1 MAPPVRLTAVPVR
14 SVPCPAAE
22 VAPPVRLTVVPVR
35 SGVAVSSGRALMPAV
50 SLAAWFL
57 GTASSPLVGT
67 AVVLRLLRLLDA
79 PADWRVLPAALVPWV
94 AVPRFTWLPLLRL
107 DWAAEDPLRLTW
119 EPLLRLAWLE
129 LVVLPRFTWE
139 DEAGR
144 EAEEELV
151 EREAELEVE
160 LEFLEEPPVR
170 D

>member
-1 MAPPVRLTAVPVR
+1 
-14 SVPCPAAE
+14 
-22 VAPPVRLTVVPVR
+22 
-35 SGVAVSSGRALMPAV
+35 MPAV

-79 PADWRVLPAALVPWV
+79 PADWRVLPAALVPWVAVPRFTWLLVVRLGWVVVVVPRFTWLLLVRLGWVVVLRLGWVVV